1 MEKFD
6 SWETE
11 LYHHGILGMKWGVRR
26 FQNKDG
32 TLTPAGKKRKRLRDM
47 SDDELK
53 QKINRMQME
62 DQYRKLNKSPISKAF
77 DAYRSFKKD
86 QAQWR
91 EKKAQLIT
99 AKAERN
105 KGPLRK
111 AIQGLPAGIIDS
123 ATKVVTT
130 NLEKYGGMTLD
141 AIGSKAAEGIKK
153 IPGFAKKVNAEYKN
167 YVRNTFVPD
176 HEQRQQVKEKRPS
189 SHYKEKKREKGK
201 HTKKE

>member
-32 TLTPAGKKRKRLRDM
+32 TLTPAGQKRKRLRDM

-62 DQYRKLNKSPISKAF
+62 DQYRKLNKSPISKAI

-99 AKAERN
+99 AKTQRN
-105 KGPLRK
+105 NGPLRK
-111 AIQGLPAGIIDS
+111 AIQSFPAGIINS
-123 ATKVVTT
+123 ATKIVSK

-141 AIGSKAAEGIKK
+141 AIGSKATEGIKK
-153 IPGFAKKVNAEYKN
+153 IPGFVKKVNAEYNN
-167 YVRNTFVPD
+167 YVQNTFVPD
-176 HEQRQQVKEKRPS
+176 YEQRQQAKEKRQS
-189 SHYKEKKREKGK
+189 SHYKWK

>member
-32 TLTPAGKKRKRLRDM
+32 TLTPAGQKRKRLRDM

-62 DQYRKLNKSPISKAF
+62 DQYRKLNKSPISKAI

-99 AKAERN
+99 AKTQRN
-105 KGPLRK
+105 NSPLRK
-111 AIQGLPAGIIDS
+111 AIQSFPAGIINS
-123 ATKVVTT
+123 ATKIVSK
-130 NLEKYGGMTLD
+130 NIEKYGGMTLD
-141 AIGSKAAEGIKK
+141 AIGSNAVKGIKK
-153 IPGFAKKVNAEYKN
+153 IPGAVKKANAEYKN
-167 YVRNTFVPD
+167 YVQNTFVPD
-176 HEQRQQVKEKRPS
+176 YEQRQQKKEKRQS
-189 SHYKEKKREKGK
+189 SHYKWK

>member
-1 MEKFD
+1 MENFD

-32 TLTPAGKKRKRLRDM
+32 TLTSAGQKRKRLRDM

-62 DQYRKLNKSPISKAF
+62 DQYRKLNKSPISKAL
-77 DAYRSFKKD
+77 DTYRSFKKE

-99 AKAERN
+99 AKTQRN
-105 KGPLRK
+105 NGPLRK
-111 AIQGLPAGIIDS
+111 AIQSFPAGIINS
-123 ATKVVTT
+123 ATKIVSK
-130 NLEKYGGMTLD
+130 NIEKYGGMTLD
-141 AIGSKAAEGIKK
+141 AIGSKTVEGIKK
-153 IPGFAKKVNAEYKN
+153 IPGAVKKVNAGYKN
-167 YVRNTFVPD
+167 YVQNTFVPD
-176 HEQRQQVKEKRPS
+176 YEQRQQAKEKRQS
-189 SHYKEKKREKGK
+189 NHYKGK
-201 HTKKE
+201 HAKKE